1 MPELSVLADPNF
13 QWPDVDLP
21 MHGAHFWET
30 SREDLSTA
38 AATVYGF
45 TGSVN
50 VAAGVLKVS
59 ARSLAGA
66 SQSIGVG

>member
-21 MHGAHFWET
+21 LHGAHFWET
-30 SREDLSTA
+30 SDKDLSTA
-38 AATVYGF
+38 PSTVYAF

-50 VAAGVLKVS
+50 IATRVLKVS
-59 ARSLAGA
+59 ARAC
-66 SQSIGVG
+66 